1 MFMDV
6 RLFHTFSDFVKGIRE
21 QSLNS
26 QRNFA
31 KKLGVSSGYVGQWEM
46 GVSQPADEMI
56 EKICAEFGIDDVE
69 YIKRLAFAQ
78 RSPQWL
84 RESIVH
90 YRRAGEGPQTLT
102 DVERKVLEQV
112 RRLEGKE
119 RERLADRIVGWVE
132 ALRSNHS

>member
-1 MFMDV
+1 MDV

-21 QSLNS
+21 QSKLS

-56 EKICAEFGIDDVE
+56 EKICGEFGIDDAE

-84 RESIVH
+84 RESIIH
-90 YRRAGEGPQTLT
+90 YRRTGEGPQTLT
-102 DVERKVLEQV
+102 DAERKVLEQV
-112 RRLEGKE
+112 RKLNGKE
-119 RERLADRIVGWVE
+119 RERLVDRIVGWVE
-132 ALRSNHS
+132 ALSSHS